1 MTSFISRL
9 RLFRK
14 VETFAAIRSIRSDFY
29 EITESF
35 KAAEI
40 RSFPGMAQVTDLSGL
55 NKDSVQKIL
64 QDYFKDPG
72 LQVTEVCR
80 PGDSLKE

>member
-40 RSFPGMAQVTDLSGL
+40 RDSPGMAQVTDLSGL

-72 LQVTEVCR
+72 LQVTEVC
-80 PGDSLKE
+80 